1 MSEQRT
7 CRFCGTLLPGEPGI
21 CMQCGAHSDDPSLN
35 RVAVEEGRDPSTGEL
50 LPPQKREG
58 FFGALTTAGK
68 IGLAVLAVLVIAAIV
83 LLVLFAN

>member
-1 MSEQRT
+1 
-7 CRFCGTLLPGEPGI
+7 
-21 CMQCGAHSDDPSLN
+21 
-35 RVAVEEGRDPSTGEL
+35 L